1 MFKGGK
7 VLEAYVQV
15 IVTVIVDP
23 AKQQVDRYCIVE
35 PDDAWTGSK
44 PSHASKKNLLCLCVA
59 YLQ

>member
-7 VLEAYVQV
+7 VLEAYVEV

-23 AKQQVDRYCIVE
+23 AKQHVDWHCRVE
-35 PDDAWTGSK
+35 PADAWTRSK